1 MAIVALCGSMLIGT
15 SASVRAIPAIGPGCD
30 ARRPAVA
37 HNPGGPPLR
46 PQPANAPIPCG
57 VLTGFGGAEARIAV
71 DRSGTVF
78 FNPAVADPGPTNCVG
93 RCAHAGLA
101 ITNDAG
107 ASWSFAESP
116 TGSRVDNSLA
126 ADPNSGRTFWIP
138 FSDASPTLDVRVT
151 SDGGA
156 TWHDASACCGSAEN
170 PHVVFAGSVTYVC
183 SNTSYFGGLESASGA
198 RVCSKSLDGGATFT
212 LVGTMLSKPVP
223 QHAECLPKGE
233 VFGAVDEHYPQPAPD
248 GSLYLLV
255 RCGGNAPSSSDTEFL
270 ARSTDQGLTW
280 PIVHQVPLP
289 PVSPNDLDVLR
300 VDTAGN
306 LYLFQTDP
314 ATYHP
319 LLRTSTNGGATWGA
333 TWDLAAPGVAVGH
346 PGSEAAGLF
355 TSPQLWFAAVTSPGR
370 VAVGY
375 YAQEL
380 GQTRWDAELT
390 ETWNALDALPVLWSG
405 RLNPD
410 TVDLTDA
417 MTESIGNDFMGTTI
431 GPDDTPW
438 AGYYH
443 STGFAGRLVRR
454 H

>member
-1 MAIVALCGSMLIGT
+1 
-15 SASVRAIPAIGPGCD
+15 
-30 ARRPAVA
+30 
-37 HNPGGPPLR
+37 
-46 PQPANAPIPCG
+46 
-57 VLTGFGGAEARIAV
+57 
-71 DRSGTVF
+71 
-78 FNPAVADPGPTNCVG
+78 
-93 RCAHAGLA
+93 
-101 ITNDAG
+101 
-107 ASWSFAESP
+107 
-116 TGSRVDNSLA
+116 
-126 ADPNSGRTFWIP
+126 
-138 FSDASPTLDVRVT
+138 
-151 SDGGA
+151 
-156 TWHDASACCGSAEN
+156 
-170 PHVVFAGSVTYVC
+170 
-183 SNTSYFGGLESASGA
+183 
-198 RVCSKSLDGGATFT
+198 VCSKSLDGGATFT
-212 LVGTMLSKPVP
+212 LVGTILSKPVP

-314 ATYHP
+314 VTYHP
-319 LLRTSTNGGATWGA
+319 LLRTSTDGGATWGA
-333 TWDLAAPGVAVGH
+333 MWDLAAPGVEVGH
-346 PGSEAAGLF
+346 PGSEAPGLF

-375 YAQEL
+375 YAKPQ

-417 MTESIGNDFMGTTI
+417 LTDSIGNDFMGTTI